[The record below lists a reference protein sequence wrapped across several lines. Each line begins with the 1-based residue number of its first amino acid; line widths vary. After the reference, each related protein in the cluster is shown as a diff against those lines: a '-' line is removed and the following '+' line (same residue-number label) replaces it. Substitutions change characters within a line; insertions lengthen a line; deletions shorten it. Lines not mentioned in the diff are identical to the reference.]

1 MKSIKTLV
9 IALVLGLGAVVYAS
23 GGSQPSAQNEADCCV
38 VGASC
43 CTGDECCATHNT
55 Q

>member
-1 MKSIKTLV
+1 MKSIKALV
-9 IALVLGLGAVVYAS
+9 IALVIGLGAVVHAS

-43 CTGDECCATHNT
+43 CTGDECCTTLNA